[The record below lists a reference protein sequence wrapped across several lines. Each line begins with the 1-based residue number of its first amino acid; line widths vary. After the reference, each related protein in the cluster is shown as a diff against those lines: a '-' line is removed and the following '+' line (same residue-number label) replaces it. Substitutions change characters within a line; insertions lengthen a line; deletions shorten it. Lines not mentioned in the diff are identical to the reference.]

1 MIAVHIILLL
11 KRDLYLSGETRIAHS
26 LQDFVDYLFQ
36 TVDISI
42 DAHRTQLPAVPY
54 NVEIAEFLRCLRD
67 DLIQSP
73 VIYSDAVPKS
83 VKLRT
88 ERRIIHRMD
97 AGIAA
102 APLDALIGAAMK
114 LMFGTV
120 GVLPCLSIKETEQEV
135 IQMRRDKARVL
146 YKQYPASVHQ
156 RNEIV
161 IPGWIKVVRQK
172 LESVRFSE
180 EFQ

>member
-36 TVDISI
+36 TVDIRI

-97 AGIAA
+97 AGIAP

-161 IPGWIKVVRQK
+161 IPGWIEVVSQEFK
-172 LESVRFSE
+172 SVRFSE